1 MSGSAESSIIREPAV
16 GVTYFTCLSRCDFR
30 VSVLHPW
37 RVPARSVEEICHRPI
52 QKGVWPRVCLCYAHA
67 GDLLL
72 SLPRSLAP
80 SRARSPSLSLSDT
93 QPLTHTPKV
102 WITDSCPMQAELVN
116 GKGPFE
122 VLSLAPLI
130 ASHIDLAPVEVGGGL
145 APRGLS
151 RL

>member
-1 MSGSAESSIIREPAV
+1 MKRIICLFRASRVETSRQREHYRKLASS
-16 GVTYFTCLSRCDFR
+16 VTSWSLSLSLSIPLLFSLFR
-30 VSVLHPW
+30 P
-37 RVPARSVEEICHRPI
+37 
-52 QKGVWPRVCLCYAHA
+52 
-67 GDLLL
+67 L
-72 SLPRSLAP
+72 SLPRSLFSCLSYVISSFISHALSPPRSP
-80 SRARSPSLSLSDT
+80 SISPSLSLSDT